1 MEQLFYRY
9 NPWWDDKNYDSN
21 LIRREKILVSL
32 KNYIKTKD
40 IVILTGLRRIGKT
53 SVMKL
58 LIQDLIQSG
67 VNPQRIFYISFDDY
81 LLGKETILS
90 VLDEYR
96 KIHKIKFDEKLY
108 CFFDEIAYQKDY
120 EQQLKN
126 IYDNQNVKVF
136 ASTSQSSLF
145 RTQKAFITGRTKTF
159 EILPLDFDEYLIF
172 KNTKLSKKD
181 NHLIDK
187 LFEEYLQI
195 GGIPE
200 YVLREDL
207 EYLKELVD
215 DIIMKDIASRY
226 KIRETQVLKDFFLL
240 LMERVGKIFSI
251 NKLANALNISPD
263 TVRRYLEYFNETFLI
278 YLVPRYGKTNER
290 ILSAKKIY
298 AADIGIKS
306 LFTGFRDIGSIFE
319 NYVYLKI
326 KDRNPSYVYKDET
339 EIDFLTEDKILI
351 EVKYNSEMN
360 DKQKKL
366 FNSFPAK
373 KRFLI
378 KNYNNLIQLE
388 LNKL

>member
-9 NPWWDDKNYDSN
+9 NPWWDDKNYDPN

-40 IVILTGLRRIGKT
+40 IIILTGLRRIGKT

-251 NKLANALNISPD
+251 NKLANVLSISPD
-263 TVRRYLEYFNETFLI
+263 TVRRYLEYFSETFLI

-326 KDRNPSYVYKDET
+326 KNRNPSYVYKDEA

-378 KNYNNLIQLE
+378 KNYNDLIQLE
-388 LNKL
+388 LNKI

>member
-263 TVRRYLEYFNETFLI
+263 TVRRYLEYFSETFLI

>member
-9 NPWWDDKNYDSN
+9 NPWWDDKNYDPN

-40 IVILTGLRRIGKT
+40 IIILTGLRRIGKT

-226 KIRETQVLKDFFLL
+226 KIRETQVLKDFFC
-240 LMERVGKIFSI
+240 F
-251 NKLANALNISPD
+251 
-263 TVRRYLEYFNETFLI
+263 
-278 YLVPRYGKTNER
+278 
-290 ILSAKKIY
+290 
-298 AADIGIKS
+298 
-306 LFTGFRDIGSIFE
+306 
-319 NYVYLKI
+319 
-326 KDRNPSYVYKDET
+326 
-339 EIDFLTEDKILI
+339 
-351 EVKYNSEMN
+351 
-360 DKQKKL
+360 
-366 FNSFPAK
+366 
-373 KRFLI
+373 
-378 KNYNNLIQLE
+378 
-388 LNKL
+388 

>member
-1 MEQLFYRY
+1 
-9 NPWWDDKNYDSN
+9 
-21 LIRREKILVSL
+21 
-32 KNYIKTKD
+32 
-40 IVILTGLRRIGKT
+40 
-53 SVMKL
+53 MKL

-251 NKLANALNISPD
+251 NKLANVLSISPD
-263 TVRRYLEYFNETFLI
+263 TVRRYLEYFSETFLI

-326 KDRNPSYVYKDET
+326 KNRNPSYVYKDEA

-366 FNSFPAK
+366 FNSFGE

-378 KNYNNLIQLE
+378 KNYNDLIQLE